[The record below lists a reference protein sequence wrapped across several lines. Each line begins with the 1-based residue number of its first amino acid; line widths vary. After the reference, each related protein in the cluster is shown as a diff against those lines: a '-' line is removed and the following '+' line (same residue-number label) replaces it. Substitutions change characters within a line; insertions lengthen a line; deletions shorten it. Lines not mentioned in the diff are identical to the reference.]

1 MGGPGIR
8 WRAVIAALVVALDGS
23 ARAQSSAPPQ
33 VPNAAAPAVRAV
45 YETALRDL
53 PFADQQDFADA
64 RRGFIATLPAGQD
77 TRRYGFLNDEKV
89 PDTVHP
95 SLWRL
100 ARLNAINGLFE
111 VVPGVYQVRGL
122 ALANVTFIEGAK
134 GVIIVDPLGSVGAA
148 RASLDL
154 YFAHRPKRPVVAVI
168 YTHSHSDHYG
178 GVRGVADEA
187 EVAAGRTAIIAPAG
201 FMNAVI
207 AESVVAGNAMARRAT
222 YQFGTSLPRGERG
235 AVDAGLGK
243 IDGVGVPGR
252 SVLAPT
258 MSITQPIETHTI
270 DGVAIVFQLTP
281 ASEAPAEMHLF
292 LPKQRVLN
300 LAENATKT
308 MHNLL
313 PFRGTEV
320 RDSSAWSK
328 YLGAALAQFGP
339 DTDVLIA
346 QHHWPT
352 WGTARVARALANQR
366 DLYKYIHD
374 QSVRLMNHGYTPE
387 EISEELVLPPGL
399 ANDWAARGYYG
410 TLSHN
415 AKAVYQKYLGWYD
428 ANPAN
433 LNPLPEREASKK
445 YVEYFGG
452 AAAVIAKAQ
461 ADFAKGEYRW
471 VAEVMR
477 HVVYADPTNTE
488 ARRLAADAFDQ
499 LGYASEAATWRNAYL
514 VGAQELRQGLLAPR
528 GAFERREPL
537 DPEMVRAMRATDV
550 FDVLGTHVN
559 GPRAWSREVVVNWSL
574 TGRPEQV
581 AVTLR
586 NGALTYA
593 AATRAANAAAS
604 VTLSRDS
611 FDGIVLGRQSLAE
624 AVKQG
629 GAVVDGDLSAAT
641 FLFEVLDRF
650 DAGFAIVE
658 PRRPR

>member
-1 MGGPGIR
+1 MR
-8 WRAVIAALVVALDGS
+8 ESSMALQAVLAVVVITVAAGAVD
-23 ARAQSSAPPQ
+23 AQSPSPA
-33 VPNAAAPAVRAV
+33 PNAAAPAVRAG
-45 YETALRDL
+45 YEAALRDL

-77 TRRYGFLNDEKV
+77 PRRYGFLNDEKV

-122 ALANVTFIEGAK
+122 ALANATFVEGTS

-178 GVRGVADEA
+178 GVRGVADDA
-187 EVAAGRTAIIAPAG
+187 EVTAGRTAIIGPAG

-207 AESVVAGNAMARRAT
+207 AESVVAGNAMGRRAT

-243 IDGVGVPGR
+243 IDGVGALGR
-252 SVLAPT
+252 SVMAPT

-270 DGVAIVFQLTP
+270 DGVPIVFQLTP
-281 ASEAPAEMHLF
+281 ATEAPAEMHLF
-292 LPKQRVLN
+292 LPKHRVLN

-328 YLGAALAQFGP
+328 YLGAALERFGP
-339 DTDVLIA
+339 DTDILIA

-352 WGTARVARALANQR
+352 WGQERVARALANQR

-374 QSVRLMNHGYTPE
+374 QSVRLMNHGYTPA

-445 YVEYFGG
+445 YAEYFGG
-452 AAAVIAKAQ
+452 VASVMAKARS
-461 ADFAKGEYRW
+461 DYAKGEYRW

-477 HVVYADPTNTE
+477 HMVYADPSNTE
-488 ARRLAADAFDQ
+488 ARHLAADAFEQ

-514 VGAQELRQGLLAPR
+514 VGAQELRQGPLGPR
-528 GAFERREPL
+528 PAVL

-559 GPRAWSREVVVNWSL
+559 GPRAWSREVVVNWTL
-574 TGRPEQV
+574 TGRSEQV

-586 NGALTYA
+586 NGALTHVA
-593 AATRAANAAAS
+593 GARAANAGAS
-604 VTLSRDS
+604 VTLSRET
-611 FDGIVLGRQSLAE
+611 FDAIVLGQQSLAE

-629 GAVVDGDLSAAT
+629 AATLAGDLAAAT
-641 FLFEVLDRF
+641 LLFEVLDRF
-650 DAGFAIVE
+650 DAGFSIVE
-658 PRRPR
+658 PRRPQ

>member
-1 MGGPGIR
+1 MGKETGAVSLVL
-8 WRAVIAALVVALDGS
+8 RATLAGLVVVMASVPVD
-23 ARAQSSAPPQ
+23 AQPTA
-33 VPNAAAPAVRAV
+33 PNAAAPAVRAV
-45 YETALRDL
+45 YEAALRDL

-64 RRGFIATLPAGQD
+64 RRGFIATLPSGQD

-89 PDTVHP
+89 PESVHP

-111 VVPGVYQVRGL
+111 VVPGIYQVRGL
-122 ALANVTFIEGAK
+122 ALANVTFIEGST
-134 GVIIVDPLGSVGAA
+134 GVIVVDPLGSVGAA

-178 GVRGVADEA
+178 GVRGVVEAAD
-187 EVAAGRTAIIAPAG
+187 VAAGRTAIIAPAG
-201 FMNAVI
+201 FMDAVI
-207 AESVVAGNAMARRAT
+207 AESVVAGNAMSRRAA
-222 YQFGTSLPRGERG
+222 YQFGASLPRGERG
-235 AVDAGLGK
+235 SVDAGLGK
-243 IDGVGVPGR
+243 VDGVGGPGR
-252 SVLAPT
+252 SVLEPT
-258 MSITQPIETHTI
+258 MSIVQASETHTI
-270 DGVAIVFQLTP
+270 DGVPIVFQLTP
-281 ASEAPAEMHLF
+281 ATEAPAEMHLF
-292 LPKQRVLN
+292 FPKQQVLN

-320 RDSSAWSK
+320 RDASAWSK
-328 YLGAALAQFGP
+328 FLGTALERFGP
-339 DTDVLIA
+339 QTEVLIA

-352 WGTARVARALANQR
+352 WGRERVGRALANQR

-374 QSVRLMNHGYTPE
+374 QSVRLMNHGYTPA

-433 LNPLPEREASKK
+433 LNPLPSPEAAKK
-445 YVEYFGG
+445 YVAYFGG
-452 AAAVIAKAQ
+452 AAAAIDKARK
-461 ADFAKGEYRW
+461 DFANGEYRW

-477 HVVYADPTNTE
+477 HVVYAEPSNAE
-488 ARRLAADAFDQ
+488 ARQLAADAFEQ

-514 VGAQELRQGLLAPR
+514 VGAQELRQGPLAARP
-528 GAFERREPL
+528 ASL

-559 GPRAWSREVVVNWSL
+559 GARAWSREVVVNWSL

-586 NGALTYA
+586 NGALTHVA
-593 AATRAANAAAS
+593 GARAANAGAS
-604 VTLSRDS
+604 VTLARDT
-611 FDGIVLGRQSLAE
+611 FDAIVLGRQSLAE

-629 GAVVDGDLSAAT
+629 AATVTGDLSAAT
-641 FLFEVLDRF
+641 QLFDVLDRF
-650 DAGFAIVE
+650 DAAFSIVE
-658 PRRPR
+658 PRRARQN

>member
-1 MGGPGIR
+1 MRESSIR
-8 WRAVIAALVVALDGS
+8 DRAVRAIVAIAVAGG
-23 ARAQSSAPPQ
+23 AVHAQSAQQVP

-45 YETALRDL
+45 YDAALRDL

-122 ALANVTFIEGAK
+122 ALANVTFIEGAT
-134 GVIIVDPLGSVGAA
+134 GVIVVDPLGSVGAA
-148 RASLDL
+148 RASIDL

-178 GVRGVADEA
+178 GVRGVVDEA
-187 EVAAGRTAIIAPAG
+187 EVAAGRTAIIGPAG
-201 FMNAVI
+201 FMDAVI
-207 AESVVAGNAMARRAT
+207 AESVVAGNAMGRRAI
-222 YQFGTSLPRGERG
+222 YQFGASLPRGERG
-235 AVDAGLGK
+235 SVDAGLGK
-243 IDGVGVPGR
+243 IDGVGALGR
-252 SVLAPT
+252 SVMAPT
-258 MSITQPIETHTI
+258 MSVTQSFETHTI
-270 DGVAIVFQLTP
+270 DGVPIVFQLTP
-281 ASEAPAEMHLF
+281 ATEAPAELHMF
-292 LPKQRVLN
+292 LPRHRVLN

-328 YLGAALAQFGP
+328 YLGAALERFGP

-352 WGTARVARALANQR
+352 WGRERVGRALANQR

-374 QSVRLMNHGYTPE
+374 QSVRLMNHGYMPS

-399 ANDWAARGYYG
+399 ANDWATRGYYG

-428 ANPAN
+428 GNPAN
-433 LNPLPEREASKK
+433 LNPLPERDASKK

-452 AAAVIAKAQ
+452 VAAVMAKAR
-461 ADFAKGEYRW
+461 ADYAKGEYRW

-477 HVVYADPTNTE
+477 HVVYAEPSNTE
-488 ARRLAADAFDQ
+488 ARHLAADAFEQ
-499 LGYASEAATWRNAYL
+499 LGYAAEAATWRNAYL
-514 VGAQELRQGLLAPR
+514 VGAQELRQGPLAAR
-528 GAFERREPL
+528 VAVL
-537 DPEMVRAMRATDV
+537 DPEMVRAMRASDV

-574 TGRPEQV
+574 TGRAEQLV
-581 AVTLR
+581 VTLR
-586 NGALTYA
+586 NGALTYVSGA
-593 AATRAANAAAS
+593 RAANASAA
-604 VTLSRDS
+604 VTLSRET
-611 FDGIVLGRQSLAE
+611 FEGIVLGRQSLAE
-624 AVKQG
+624 AAKQG
-629 GAVVDGDLSAAT
+629 AATVEGELAAAT

-650 DAGFAIVE
+650 DAAFSIVE

>member
-1 MGGPGIR
+1 MRESSIGAGAVLAIVVMAVAGGG
-8 WRAVIAALVVALDGS
+8 VH
-23 ARAQSSAPPQ
+23 AQSAAQAPA
-33 VPNAAAPAVRAV
+33 PNAAAPAVRAV
-45 YETALRDL
+45 YEAALRDL

-134 GVIIVDPLGSVGAA
+134 GLIIVDPLGSVGAA

-154 YFAHRPKRPVVAVI
+154 YFAHRPKRAVVAVI

-187 EVAAGRTAIIAPAG
+187 EVAAGRTAIIGPAG

-207 AESVVAGNAMARRAT
+207 AESVVAGNAMGRRAT

-235 AVDAGLGK
+235 SVDAGLGK
-243 IDGVGVPGR
+243 IDGVGAPGR
-252 SVLAPT
+252 SVMAPT
-258 MSITQPIETHTI
+258 MSITKPVETHTI
-270 DGVAIVFQLTP
+270 DGVPIVFQLTP
-281 ASEAPAEMHLF
+281 ATEAPAEMHLF

-328 YLGAALAQFGP
+328 YLGAALERFGP

-352 WGTARVARALANQR
+352 WGKDRVARALANQR

-374 QSVRLMNHGYTPE
+374 QSVRLMNHGYTPT

-433 LNPLPEREASKK
+433 LNPLSPPEAAKK
-445 YVEYFGG
+445 YVAYFGG
-452 AAAVIAKAQ
+452 AAAVIAKAR
-461 ADFAKGEYRW
+461 ADYAKGEYRW

-477 HVVYADPTNTE
+477 HVVYAEPSNTE
-488 ARRLAADAFDQ
+488 ARYLAADAFEQ
-499 LGYASEAATWRNAYL
+499 MGYASEAATWRNAYL
-514 VGAQELRQGLLAPR
+514 VGAQELRQGPLAPR
-528 GAFERREPL
+528 PASL

-559 GPRAWSREVVVNWSL
+559 GPRAWAREVVVNWTL

-586 NGALTYA
+586 NGALTYVA
-593 AATRAANAAAS
+593 GARAPNAGAS
-604 VTLSRDS
+604 VTLARDT
-611 FDGIVLGRQSLAE
+611 FDGIVLGRQTLAE
-624 AVKQG
+624 AMKLGV
-629 GAVVDGDLSAAT
+629 ATVDGDLAAAT
-641 FLFEVLDRF
+641 LLFEVLDRF
-650 DAGFAIVE
+650 DAGFSIVE

>member
-1 MGGPGIR
+1 MRELSRRAFAVLMFVAMAAAGGG
-8 WRAVIAALVVALDGS
+8 VQ
-23 ARAQSSAPPQ
+23 AQSTTP
-33 VPNAAAPAVRAV
+33 APAPNPATPVVRAV
-45 YETALRDL
+45 YEAALRDL

-77 TRRYGFLNDEKV
+77 TRRYGFLNDDKA

-122 ALANVTFIEGAK
+122 ALANITFIEGAK
-134 GVIIVDPLGSVGAA
+134 GLIVVDPLGSVGAA

-187 EVAAGRTAIIAPAG
+187 EVAAGRTAIIGPAG
-201 FMNAVI
+201 FMDAVI
-207 AESVVAGNAMARRAT
+207 AESVVAGNAMGRRAI
-222 YQFGTSLPRGERG
+222 YQFGISLPRGERG
-235 AVDAGLGK
+235 SVDAGLGK
-243 IDGVGVPGR
+243 IDGVGAPGR
-252 SVLAPT
+252 SVMAPT
-258 MSITQPIETHTI
+258 MSITQSIETHTI
-270 DGVAIVFQLTP
+270 DGVTIVFQLTP
-281 ASEAPAEMHLF
+281 ATEAPAEMHLF

-320 RDSSAWSK
+320 RDASAWSR
-328 YLGAALAQFGP
+328 YLGAALEQFGSQA
-339 DTDVLIA
+339 DVLIA

-352 WGTARVARALANQR
+352 WGRDRVGRALANQR

-374 QSVRLMNHGYTPE
+374 QSVRLMNHGYTPS

-399 ANDWAARGYYG
+399 ANDWATRGYYG

-433 LNPLPEREASKK
+433 LNSLPERDASKK

-452 AAAVIAKAQ
+452 VAAVMAKAR
-461 ADFAKGEYRW
+461 ADYAKGEYRW

-477 HVVYADPTNTE
+477 HVVYAEPSNRE
-488 ARRLAADAFDQ
+488 ARHLAADAFEQ
-499 LGYASEAATWRNAYL
+499 LGYAAEAATWRNAYL
-514 VGAQELRQGLLAPR
+514 VGAQELRQGLQAPR
-528 GAFERREPL
+528 TAGL
-537 DPEMVRAMRATDV
+537 DPEMVRAMRAADV
-550 FDVLGTHVN
+550 FDVLATLVN
-559 GPRAWSREVVVNWSL
+559 APQVWTREVVVNWSL
-574 TGRPEQV
+574 TGTPEQL

-586 NGALTYA
+586 NGALTYVPGG
-593 AATRAANAAAS
+593 RAANAAAT
-604 VTLSRDS
+604 VTLSRDA
-611 FDGIVLGRQSLAE
+611 FDAIVLGRQSLAV
-624 AVKQG
+624 AVTQKLA
-629 GAVVDGDLSAAT
+629 AVEGDLSAAT
-641 FLFEVLDRF
+641 LLFDVLDRF
-650 DAGFAIVE
+650 EAGFAVVE
-658 PRRPR
+658 PRRPQ

>member
-1 MGGPGIR
+1 MSV
-8 WRAVIAALVVALDGS
+8 RAGLAIGFMAVAVGAAS
-23 ARAQSSAPPQ
+23 AQPATQPPAA
-33 VPNAAAPAVRAV
+33 NAATPVVRAV
-45 YETALRDL
+45 YEAALRDL
-53 PFADQQDFADA
+53 PFTDQQDFADA
-64 RRGFIATLPAGQD
+64 RRGFMATLPAGQD
-77 TRRYGFLNDEKV
+77 TRRYGFLSDERV
-89 PDTVHP
+89 PDSVHP

-122 ALANVTFIEGAK
+122 ALANITFIEGAT

-154 YFAHRPKRPVVAVI
+154 YFSHRPKRPVVAVI

-178 GVRGVADEA
+178 GARGVADDA
-187 EVAAGRTAIIAPAG
+187 EVTAGRTAIIAPAG
-201 FMNAVI
+201 FMHAVI
-207 AESVVAGNAMARRAT
+207 AESVVAGNAMGRRAT
-222 YQFGTSLPRGERG
+222 YQFGISLPRGERG
-235 AVDAGLGK
+235 SVDAGLGK
-243 IDGVGVPGR
+243 IDGVGGPGR
-252 SVLAPT
+252 SVMAPT
-258 MSITQPIETHTI
+258 MSITEALETHTI
-270 DGVAIVFQLTP
+270 DGVPIVFQLTP
-281 ASEAPAEMHLF
+281 ATEAPAEMHLF
-292 LPKQRVLN
+292 LPKHRVLN

-328 YLGAALAQFGP
+328 YLGAALDRFGA

-352 WGTARVARALANQR
+352 WGRERVASALANQR

-374 QSVRLMNHGYTPE
+374 QSVRLMNHGYTPA
-387 EISEELVLPPGL
+387 EIAEELVLPPGL

-428 ANPAN
+428 ANPAS
-433 LNPLPEREASKK
+433 LNPLPERDAAKK
-445 YVEYFGG
+445 YVAYFGG
-452 AAAVIAKAQ
+452 AAAVTAKAR
-461 ADFAKGEYRW
+461 ADYAKGEYRW

-477 HVVYADPTNTE
+477 HVVYADPSNTE
-488 ARRLAADAFDQ
+488 ARHLVADAFEQ

-514 VGAQELRQGLLAPR
+514 VGAQELRQGPPAARLAV
-528 GAFERREPL
+528 L
-537 DPEMVRAMRATDV
+537 DPDMVRAMRATDV

-574 TGRPEQV
+574 TGRTEQV

-586 NGALTYA
+586 NGALTHVTGA
-593 AATRAANAAAS
+593 RATNAAAS
-604 VTLSRDS
+604 VTLARDA

-624 AVKQG
+624 AVTLG
-629 GAVVDGDLSAAT
+629 VARVEGDLAAAT
-641 FLFEVLDRF
+641 LLFEVLDRF
-650 DAGFAIVE
+650 DAGFSIVE
-658 PRRPR
+658 PRRPQ

>member
-1 MGGPGIR
+1 MRELSIGV
-8 WRAVIAALVVALDGS
+8 RAVLAVVVVVLAGDGIY
-23 ARAQSSAPPQ
+23 AQVTPQAPA
-33 VPNAAAPAVRAV
+33 PNAAAPAVRAV
-45 YETALRDL
+45 YDAALRDL

-77 TRRYGFLNDEKV
+77 TRRYGFLADEKV

-111 VVPGVYQVRGL
+111 VVPGIYQVRGL
-122 ALANVTFIEGAK
+122 ALANVTFIEGEK
-134 GVIIVDPLGSVGAA
+134 GLIIVDPLGSVGAA

-154 YFAHRPKRPVVAVI
+154 YFAHRPKRRVVAVI

-187 EVAAGRTAIIAPAG
+187 EVTAGRTAIIA
-201 FMNAVI
+201 
-207 AESVVAGNAMARRAT
+207 
-222 YQFGTSLPRGERG
+222 
-235 AVDAGLGK
+235 
-243 IDGVGVPGR
+243 PGR

-258 MSITQPIETHTI
+258 MTITQTIETHTI
-270 DGVAIVFQLTP
+270 DGVPIVFQLTP
-281 ASEAPAEMHLF
+281 ATEAPAEMHLF

-320 RDSSAWSK
+320 RDASAWSK
-328 YLGAALAQFGP
+328 YLGAALERFGP

-352 WGTARVARALANQR
+352 WGTDRVGRALANQR

-374 QSVRLMNHGYTPE
+374 QSVRLMNHGYTPT
-387 EISEELVLPPGL
+387 EIAEELVLPPGL

-452 AAAVIAKAQ
+452 VAAVMTKAQ

-477 HVVYADPTNTE
+477 HVVYADPANTE
-488 ARRLAADAFDQ
+488 ARRLAADAFEQ

-514 VGAQELRQGLLAPR
+514 VGAQELRQGPLAPR
-528 GAFERREPL
+528 VASL

-550 FDVLGTHVN
+550 FDVL
-559 GPRAWSREVVVNWSL
+559 VNWTL
-574 TGRPEQV
+574 TGRLEQV

-586 NGALTYA
+586 NGALTYVA
-593 AATRAANAAAS
+593 GVRATKAGAS
-604 VTLSRDS
+604 VTLARDT
-611 FDGIVLGRQSLAE
+611 FDAIVLGRQSLAA

-629 GAVVDGDLSAAT
+629 SATVAGDLSAAT
-641 FLFEVLDRF
+641 QLFEVLDRF
-650 DAGFAIVE
+650 DAGFSIVE
-658 PRRPR
+658 PRRPQ

>member
-1 MGGPGIR
+1 MRGVNFVVVVLTGV
-8 WRAVIAALVVALDGS
+8 VIGVASVTID
-23 ARAQSSAPPQ
+23 AQSTSPPTS
-33 VPNAAAPAVRAV
+33 PKAAAPAVRVV
-45 YETALRDL
+45 YEAALRDL

-64 RRGFIATLPAGQD
+64 RRGFVATLPAGQD

-122 ALANVTFIEGAK
+122 ALANVTFIEGAS
-134 GVIIVDPLGSVGAA
+134 GLIIVDPLGSVGAA

-178 GVRGVADEA
+178 GVRGVTEAAD
-187 EVAAGRTAIIAPAG
+187 VAAGRTAIIAPAG
-201 FMNAVI
+201 FMDAVI
-207 AESVVAGNAMARRAT
+207 AESVVAGNAMSRRAA
-222 YQFGTSLPRGERG
+222 YQFGASLPRDERG
-235 AVDAGLGK
+235 SVDAGLGK
-243 IDGVGVPGR
+243 IDGIGPPGR

-258 MSITQPIETHTI
+258 MSITQSFETHTI
-270 DGVAIVFQLTP
+270 DGVPIVFQLTP
-281 ASEAPAEMHLF
+281 ATEAPAEMHLF
-292 LPKQRVLN
+292 FPKHRVLN

-320 RDSSAWSK
+320 RDASAWSK
-328 YLGAALAQFGP
+328 YLGAALERFGP
-339 DTDVLIA
+339 ETDVLIA

-352 WGTARVARALANQR
+352 WGRDRVAHALANQR

-374 QSVRLMNHGYTPE
+374 QSVRLMNHGYTPT

-433 LNPLPEREASKK
+433 LNPLPERDASRK
-445 YVEYFGG
+445 YLEYFGG
-452 AAAVIAKAQ
+452 AAAVIAKAR
-461 ADFAKGEYRW
+461 ADSAKGEYRW

-477 HVVYADPTNTE
+477 HVVYAEPSNTE
-488 ARRLAADAFDQ
+488 ARQLAADAFEQ

-514 VGAQELRQGLLAPR
+514 VAAQELRQGPLAARP
-528 GAFERREPL
+528 ASL

-586 NGALTYA
+586 NGALTYVA
-593 AATRAANAAAS
+593 GARAANAGAS
-604 VTLSRDS
+604 VTLARDT
-611 FDGIVLGRQSLAE
+611 FDGIVLGRQSLAD

-629 GAVVDGDLSAAT
+629 AATLTGDLSAAT
-641 FLFEVLDRF
+641 LLFEVLDRF
-650 DAGFAIVE
+650 DAGFSIVE

>member
-1 MGGPGIR
+1 MRELSIGV
-8 WRAVIAALVVALDGS
+8 RAVLAVVVVVLAGDGIY
-23 ARAQSSAPPQ
+23 AQVTPQAPA
-33 VPNAAAPAVRAV
+33 PNAAAPAVRAV
-45 YETALRDL
+45 YDAALRDL

-77 TRRYGFLNDEKV
+77 TRRYGFLADEKV

-111 VVPGVYQVRGL
+111 VVPGIYQVRGL

-134 GVIIVDPLGSVGAA
+134 GLIIVDPLGSVGAA

-154 YFAHRPKRPVVAVI
+154 YFAHRPKRPVAAVI

-187 EVAAGRTAIIAPAG
+187 EVTAGRTAIIAPAG

-207 AESVVAGNAMARRAT
+207 AESVVAGNAMSRRAT

-235 AVDAGLGK
+235 SVDAGLGK
-243 IDGVGVPGR
+243 IDGVGAPGR

-258 MSITQPIETHTI
+258 MTITQTIETHTI
-270 DGVAIVFQLTP
+270 DGVPIVFQLTP
-281 ASEAPAEMHLF
+281 ATEAPAEMHLF

-320 RDSSAWSK
+320 RDASAWSK
-328 YLGAALAQFGP
+328 YLGAALERFGP

-352 WGTARVARALANQR
+352 WGTDRVGRALANQR

-374 QSVRLMNHGYTPE
+374 QSVRLMNHGYTPT
-387 EISEELVLPPGL
+387 EIAEELVLPPGL

-433 LNPLPEREASKK
+433 LNPLPERDASKK

-452 AAAVIAKAQ
+452 VAAVMTKAQ

-477 HVVYADPTNTE
+477 HVVYADPANTE
-488 ARRLAADAFDQ
+488 ARRLAADAFEQ

-514 VGAQELRQGLLAPR
+514 VGAQELRQGPLAPR
-528 GAFERREPL
+528 VASL

-559 GPRAWSREVVVNWSL
+559 GPRAWSREVVVNWTL
-574 TGRPEQV
+574 TGRLEQV

-586 NGALTYA
+586 NGALTYVA
-593 AATRAANAAAS
+593 GVRATKAGAS
-604 VTLSRDS
+604 VTLARDT
-611 FDGIVLGRQSLAE
+611 FDAIVLGRQSLAA

-629 GAVVDGDLSAAT
+629 SATVAGDLSAAT
-641 FLFEVLDRF
+641 QLFEVLDRF
-650 DAGFAIVE
+650 DAGFSIVE
-658 PRRPR
+658 PRRPQ

>member
-1 MGGPGIR
+1 MR
-8 WRAVIAALVVALDGS
+8 KSSSTTRAVLTSVVIAVGCGTGAAL
-23 ARAQSSAPPQ
+23 AQSTA
-33 VPNAAAPAVRAV
+33 PNAAAPGVRAE
-45 YETALRDL
+45 YDAALRDL
-53 PFADQQDFADA
+53 PFADQQDFVDA
-64 RRGFIATLPAGQD
+64 RRGFIATLPAAQD
-77 TRRYGFLNDEKV
+77 TRNYGFLSNETP

-100 ARLNAINGLFE
+100 ARLNAIHGLFE

-122 ALANVTFIEGAK
+122 ALANVTFIEGAN
-134 GVIIVDPLGSVGAA
+134 GLIVVDPLGSVGAA
-148 RASLDL
+148 RAALDL

-178 GVRGVADEA
+178 GVRGVVDPA

-201 FMNAVI
+201 FMDAVI
-207 AESVVAGNAMARRAT
+207 AESVVAGNAMGRRAT
-222 YQFGTSLPRGERG
+222 YQFGPSLPRGPRG
-235 AVDAGLGK
+235 SVDAGLGK
-243 IDGVGVPGR
+243 IDGVGAPGR
-252 SVLAPT
+252 SIVAPT
-258 MSITQPIETHTI
+258 MSIAQPLETHTI
-270 DGVAIVFQLTP
+270 DGVPVVFQLTP
-281 ASEAPAEMHLF
+281 ATEAPAEMHLF
-292 LPKQRVLN
+292 LPKHHVLN

-328 YLGAALAQFGP
+328 HLGAALERFGP
-339 DTDVLIA
+339 DTEVLIA

-352 WGTARVARALANQR
+352 WGRDRVARAVANQR
-366 DLYKYIHD
+366 DLYRYIHD
-374 QSVRLMNHGYTPE
+374 QSVRLMNHGYTPA
-387 EISEELVLPPGL
+387 EIAEELVLPPGL

-410 TLSHN
+410 TLAHN
-415 AKAVYQKYLGWYD
+415 AKAVYQKYRGWYD

-433 LNPLPEREASKK
+433 LNPLPEPAAAKK

-452 AAAVIAKAQ
+452 APAVLAKAR
-461 ADFAKGEYRW
+461 ADYGKGEYRW

-477 HVVYADPTNTE
+477 HVVYADPANTE
-488 ARRLAADAFDQ
+488 ARQLAADAFEQ

-514 VGAQELRQGLLAPR
+514 TGAQELRQGPPPTRPAV
-528 GAFERREPL
+528 L

-586 NGALTYA
+586 NGALTYVA
-593 AATRAANAAAS
+593 GTRAANAAAS
-604 VTLSRDS
+604 VTLSRET
-611 FDGIVLGRQSLAE
+611 FDQVVLGRQTLAQ
-624 AVKQG
+624 AVTQG
-629 GAVVDGDLSAAT
+629 AAVLSGDLSAAT
-641 FLFEVLDRF
+641 LLFDVLDRF
-650 DAGFAIVE
+650 DAAFQVVE

>member
-1 MGGPGIR
+1 MWMRGANVFVSVLAGAIIGI
-8 WRAVIAALVVALDGS
+8 GS
-23 ARAQSSAPPQ
+23 VNADAQSPS
-33 VPNAAAPAVRAV
+33 PNAATPAVLAV
-45 YETALRDL
+45 YDTALRDL

-64 RRGFIATLPAGQD
+64 RRGFVATLPAGQD
-77 TRRYGFLNDEKV
+77 TRRYAFLDNEKV

-100 ARLNAINGLFE
+100 ARLNANNGLFE
-111 VVPGVYQVRGL
+111 VVPGMYQVRGL
-122 ALANVTFIEGAK
+122 ALAKVTFIECATGLI
-134 GVIIVDPLGSVGAA
+134 VVDPLVSVGAA

-154 YFAHRPKRPVVAVI
+154 YLSHRPRRPVVAVI

-178 GVRGVADEA
+178 GVRGVVEAAD
-187 EVAAGRTAIIAPAG
+187 VAAGRAAIIAPAR
-201 FMNAVI
+201 FMDAVI
-207 AESVVAGNAMARRAT
+207 AESVVAGNAMSRRAV
-222 YQFGTSLPRGERG
+222 YQFGVSLPRGERG
-235 AVDAGLGK
+235 SVDAGLGK
-243 IDGVGVPGR
+243 IDGVGGPGR
-252 SVLAPT
+252 SVLEPT
-258 MSITQPIETHTI
+258 LSIVQSIETHTI
-270 DGVAIVFQLTP
+270 DGVPIVFQLTP
-281 ASEAPAEMHLF
+281 STEAPAEMHLF
-292 LPKQRVLN
+292 FPKHRVLN

-320 RDSSAWSK
+320 RDASAWSK
-328 YLGAALAQFGP
+328 YLGAALERFGP
-339 DTDVLIA
+339 ETDVLIA

-352 WGTARVARALANQR
+352 WGRERVGRALANQR

-387 EISEELVLPPGL
+387 EIAEELVLPPGL

-433 LNPLPEREASKK
+433 LNPLPERDAARK

-452 AAAVIAKAQ
+452 ASAVVAKART
-461 ADFAKGEYRW
+461 DYAKGEFRW

-477 HVVYADPTNTE
+477 HVVYADPSNTE
-488 ARRLAADAFDQ
+488 ARHLAADAFEQ
-499 LGYASEAATWRNAYL
+499 LGYAAEAATWRNAYL
-514 VGAQELRQGLLAPR
+514 VGAQELRQGPLAARP
-528 GAFERREPL
+528 ASL

-559 GPRAWSREVVVNWSL
+559 GPRAWSREVVVNWSM

-586 NGALTYA
+586 NGALTYVSGA
-593 AATRAANAAAS
+593 PAANAGAS
-604 VTLSRDS
+604 VTLARDT
-611 FDGIVLGRQSLAE
+611 FDAIVLGRQSLAY

-629 GAVVDGDLSAAT
+629 AATVTGDLSAAT
-641 FLFEVLDRF
+641 QLFDVLDRF
-650 DAGFAIVE
+650 DAGFSIVE

>member
-1 MGGPGIR
+1 MRESSIGVV
-8 WRAVIAALVVALDGS
+8 AVLVSVVIAVTVGAVH
-23 ARAQSSAPPQ
+23 AQSTPQAPA
-33 VPNAAAPAVRAV
+33 PNAAAPAVRAGH
-45 YETALRDL
+45 EAALRDL

-64 RRGFIATLPAGQD
+64 RRGFVATLPAGQD
-77 TRRYGFLNDEKV
+77 TRRYDFLTEEKV

-122 ALANVTFIEGAK
+122 ALANVTFIEGAT
-134 GVIIVDPLGSVGAA
+134 GLIVVDPLGSVGAA
-148 RASLDL
+148 RAALDL

-178 GVRGVADEA
+178 GVRGVAEA
-187 EVAAGRTAIIAPAG
+187 ADIAAGRTSVIAPAG
-201 FMNAVI
+201 FMDAVI
-207 AESVVAGNAMARRAT
+207 AESVVAGNAMSRRAA
-222 YQFGTSLPRGERG
+222 YQFGASLPRGERG
-235 AVDAGLGK
+235 SVDAGLGK
-243 IDGVGVPGR
+243 IDGVGAPGR
-252 SVLAPT
+252 SVVAPT
-258 MSITQPIETHTI
+258 MSIAQPVETHTI
-270 DGVAIVFQLTP
+270 DGVPIVFQLTP
-281 ASEAPAEMHLF
+281 ATEAPAEMHLF
-292 LPKQRVLN
+292 LPKHRVLN

-320 RDSSAWSK
+320 RDASAWSK
-328 YLGAALAQFGP
+328 YLGAALERFGP
-339 DTDVLIA
+339 ETDVLIA

-352 WGTARVARALANQR
+352 WGRERVARALANQR
-366 DLYKYIHD
+366 DLYRYIHD
-374 QSVRLMNHGYTPE
+374 QSVRLMNHGYTPA

-433 LNPLPEREASKK
+433 LNPLPERDAARK
-445 YVEYFGG
+445 YLEYFGG
-452 AAAVIAKAQ
+452 AAAVLAKAR

-477 HVVYADPTNTE
+477 HAVYADPSNTE
-488 ARRLAADAFDQ
+488 ARHLAADAFEQ
-499 LGYASEAATWRNAYL
+499 LGYAAESATWRNAYL
-514 VGAQELRQGLLAPR
+514 VGAQELRQGPPAPR
-528 GAFERREPL
+528 VAAL
-537 DPEMVRAMRATDV
+537 DPEMVQAMGVTDV

-559 GPRAWSREVVVNWSL
+559 GPRAWSREVVVNWVL

-586 NGALTYA
+586 NGALTYVA
-593 AATRAANAAAS
+593 GTRAANAGAS
-604 VTLSRDS
+604 VTLARAT
-611 FDGIVLGRQSLAE
+611 FDAIVLGRQSLAE

-629 GAVVDGDLSAAT
+629 AATLEGDLSAAMQ
-641 FLFEVLDRF
+641 LFDVIDRF
-650 DAGFAIVE
+650 DAGFSIVE
-658 PRRPR
+658 PRRP